1 MSTKI
6 VIRRTGE
13 GGPRGGV
20 CKERFM
26 QQEVLGEGAREAIG
40 IYRKQLGNVVII

>member
-6 VIRRTGE
+6 VTRRTGH

-26 QQEVLGEGAREAIG
+26 QQEVLGEGAREAIE
-40 IYRKQLGNVVII
+40 YLGNNWEMF

>member
-6 VIRRTGE
+6 VTRTGE

-20 CKERFM
+20 CEERFM
-26 QQEVLGEGAREAIG
+26 QQEVLDEGARETIE
-40 IYRKQLGNVVII
+40 YLGNNWEML

>member
-6 VIRRTGE
+6 VTRTGE

-20 CKERFM
+20 CEERFM
-26 QQEVLGEGAREAIG
+26 QQEVFDEGARETIG
-40 IYRKQLGNVVII
+40 IPRE